1 MCEASM
7 RRLIP
12 EPELVTEGNLSVITI
27 EGRLGAGGPDLGRM
41 VAKEMGLDFIDRLM
55 LADIARRV
63 GATVTA
69 LVDQEKRVPSI
80 ASRFAQGIQRMLH
93 RSAVAGMGGDPYF
106 GPGIEQLLAR
116 PYSEME
122 EPPHTSAEEI
132 DEKHFI
138 ETASEVIKDLAEIG
152 NVVLLGRGGAEILHD
167 NPKVLRVGV
176 VAKMEDRIIRVQQQ
190 MRFETPEQAEQLI
203 QHADTAQHRYF
214 EKAFGS
220 SPIDP
225 FLYHFMWNTSDVSL
239 EYAAQVTIDASKVMT
254 KKGLRWAKSV
264 FAQSDPT
271 SE

>member
-1 MCEASM
+1 M
-7 RRLIP
+7 
-12 EPELVTEGNLSVITI
+12 SVITI

-41 VAKEMGLDFIDRLM
+41 VAKELNLDFIDRLM
-55 LADIARRV
+55 LADIAKRV

-69 LVDQEKRVPSI
+69 LADQERRVPTL
-80 ASRFAQGIQRMLH
+80 ASRFAQTIQRMLH
-93 RSAVAGMGGDPYF
+93 RSAIAGMGGDPYF

-138 ETASEVIKDLAEIG
+138 ETAAEVINDLAEID

-167 NPKVLRVGV
+167 NPVVLRVGV
-176 VAKMEDRIIRVQQQ
+176 VAKMEDRVTRVQQQ
-190 MRFETPEQAEQLI
+190 MRLETSEQAEQFIEHTDL
-203 QHADTAQHRYF
+203 AQDRYF
-214 EKAFGS
+214 DKAFGS

-239 EYAAQVTIDASKVMT
+239 EYAAQVTVDAAKVMT
-254 KKGLRWAKSV
+254 EKGLRWAEST